1 MGQGPEFFLL
11 FHGFGQTHQD
21 LLPLMQVLSKRGTVF
36 AFDLF
41 YHGESFWHNRER
53 PLSWKDWQE
62 LMEAFFLAYPSEH
75 YEVWGY
81 SMGAKFAIG
90 TAFYFPEK
98 MKALHLLAADGL
110 YRFWLYRAVTEIG
123 LLRRIFRSVIVNPR
137 PYYFVLNVF
146 DLFRLLPKSVLKFS
160 ETQMRTRTMRRR
172 VYFSWVQFRKLYVPL
187 NALVVCLRQHQVT
200 VFGYSGA
207 HDAVISERQTSDFR
221 KAMPEGHWQVY
232 KCGHNQLPL
241 HVALSLENG
250 KQD

>member
-21 LLPLMQVLSKRGTVF
+21 LLPLMQALSKRGTVF

-41 YHGESFWHNRER
+41 YHGESFWHDRVR
-53 PLSWKDWQE
+53 PLSWNDWQA
-62 LMEAFFLAYPSEH
+62 LMDVFFTAYPAKH

-98 MKALHLLAADGL
+98 IKTLHLMAADGL
-110 YRFWLYRAVTEIG
+110 HRFGLYRAVTEIG
-123 LLRRIFRSVIVNPR
+123 FLRSIFRSVIVNPK
-137 PYYFVLNVF
+137 PYYFVLNLF
-146 DLFRLLPKSVLKFS
+146 ELFRLLPKSVLKFS

-187 NALVVCLRQHQVT
+187 NRLIACLRQHHIMIY
-200 VFGYSGA
+200 GYSGA
-207 HDAVISERQTSDFR
+207 YDAVISERQTARFR
-221 KAMPEGHWQVY
+221 HAMPECRWSVFQ
-232 KCGHNQLPL
+232 CGHNQLPL
-241 HVALSLENG
+241 HVALSLENE